1 MMWRCLSDLGGQSDL
16 WSDVDTR
23 RTGEGSVGAR
33 VGSDGAVWHDLR
45 IRFLRVRPLSHSPGR
60 PTNGS
65 QAVPTVA
72 LAGG

>member
-33 VGSDGAVWHDLR
+33 VGSDGAVWHDL
-45 IRFLRVRPLSHSPGR
+45 SPHMIEWEK
-60 PTNGS
+60 T
-65 QAVPTVA
+65 A
-72 LAGG
+72 

>member
-45 IRFLRVRPLSHSPGR
+45 IRFLRGTTTQPQSWTSYQWLTSHLILTPEW
-60 PTNGS
+60 
-65 QAVPTVA
+65 
-72 LAGG
+72 